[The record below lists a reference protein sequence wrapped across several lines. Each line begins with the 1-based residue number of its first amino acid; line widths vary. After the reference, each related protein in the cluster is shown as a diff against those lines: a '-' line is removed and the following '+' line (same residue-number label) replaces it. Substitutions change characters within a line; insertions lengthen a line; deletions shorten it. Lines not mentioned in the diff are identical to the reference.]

1 MVPPP
6 STEASIETS
15 PASSTSTASRAGSGA
30 AGLGVVDARASRKRL
45 RQFMERAF
53 PLTRSITGNGVR
65 ATLDLIDAELD
76 DTPLLRHEVPT
87 GTPVLD
93 WTVPNEWNLTRATL
107 DGPLGRVISSDDNNL
122 HVVSYST
129 PVQIELSLDEL
140 KPHIYTLPD
149 QPDVIPYRTTYYR
162 ETWGLCMTQ
171 RQLDSLPSGNYRVT
185 IDATL
190 EPGHLTYGEAVL
202 PGMTDEEILL
212 TTHICHPS
220 MANDNLSGI
229 AALTEVVRRLATHG
243 TLRHSLRVLFIP
255 GTIGSIT
262 WLERNRKSLDRIRA
276 GLVLAGAGDRS
287 PATYKRSRRGSSRI
301 DLIMK
306 RLVGDAGGS
315 VIDYYPY
322 GYDERQFCSPGF
334 DLPVGRLSRSIHG
347 TYPEY
352 HTSADNLD
360 FVDDDTLADT
370 VELVVAAVLAL
381 DRETRYVNT
390 QPHGEPQLGRRG
402 LYGAVGGAINTKSTE
417 MALLWLLAYSDGEHS
432 VDDIARLSKLP
443 MDSLT
448 TAAEA
453 LVAAELLSEA

>member
-1 MVPPP
+1 MNPPP
-6 STEASIETS
+6 SD
-15 PASSTSTASRAGSGA
+15 TSTE
-30 AGLGVVDARASRKRL
+30 VDVQRTDGKQSRKRM

-53 PLTRSITGNGVR
+53 PLCRSITGDGVR
-65 ATLDLIDAELD
+65 ATLDLVDAELG

-93 WTVPNEWNLTRATL
+93 WTVPNEWNLTKATL

-129 PVQIELSLDEL
+129 PVELELTLDEL
-140 KPHIYTLPD
+140 KPHIYTIPD
-149 QPDVIPYRTTYYR
+149 QPDVIPYRTTYYK
-162 ETWGLCMTQ
+162 ETWGLCMSQ
-171 RQLDSLPSGNYRVT
+171 RQLDSLTEGTYRVT
-185 IDATL
+185 IDAKL

-202 PGMTDEEILL
+202 PGMTDGEILL

-229 AALTEVVRRLATHG
+229 AALTEVVRRLATMG
-243 TLRHSLRVLFIP
+243 TLRHSVRVLFIP

-262 WLERNRKSLDRIRA
+262 WLERNRKSIDRIVA
-276 GLVLAGAGDRS
+276 GLVLAGAGDKA
-287 PATYKRSRRGSSRI
+287 PPTYKRSRRGSSRI
-301 DLIMK
+301 DMVMS
-306 RLVGDAGGS
+306 RLVENSGGT

-334 DLPVGRLSRSIHG
+334 DMPVGRLSRSMHG
-347 TYPEY
+347 TYPQY
-352 HTSADNLD
+352 HTSADDLG
-360 FVDDDTLADT
+360 FVDDDTLAGS
-370 VELVVAAVLAL
+370 VELVMDAVLAI
-381 DRETRYVNT
+381 DGETRYINT

-402 LYGAVGGAINTKSTE
+402 LYGAVGGAVNSKSAE

-432 VDDIARLSKLP
+432 VADVARMSKLP
-443 MDSLT
+443 IESLE

-453 LVAAELLSEA
+453 LIAAELLDRV